1 MEKDELF
8 EAVREINKL
17 VVESERRVNDA
28 SVALKEALPLIQQVL
43 DATRKQ
49 TTQSS
54 LDEFDTQK
62 SRVTALTNEANLAK
76 SNVASKMISELFALE
91 DIRKMLEGE

>member
-62 SRVTALTNEANLAK
+62 SKVTALTNEANLAK

>member
-28 SVALKEALPLIQQVL
+28 SVALNEALPLIQQVL

-62 SRVTALTNEANLAK
+62 SKVTALTNEANLAK

>member
-8 EAVREINKL
+8 ESVREINKL

-62 SRVTALTNEANLAK
+62 SKVTALTNEANLAK

>member
-62 SRVTALTNEANLAK
+62 SKVTALTNEANLAK
-76 SNVASKMISELFALE
+76 SNGASKMISELFALE

>member
-54 LDEFDTQK
+54 LDELDTQK

-76 SNVASKMISELFALE
+76 SNVASKMISEVFALE